1 MKIVNTTNTNSIGPL
16 SGGSA
21 DNNIFG
27 NRKAFI
33 SFGGSKFGGKS
44 ALSPLEE
51 KTQEA
56 RKKAM
61 KLVSDAFNGVKE
73 ADKMMDD
80 QRDRF
85 KELSDEVSELNSQ
98 IKSLKENALPE
109 DASQEERDAYNE
121 SIKEYQKQA
130 DAAKAEMHAIDQSL
144 RSSKIERL
152 KTDPVGDAFD
162 QADKIMDAA
171 VDAALGEITSDAMD
185 HIQEDLEEK
194 QEQAEKLKEEKEEL
208 EERIEKAKE
217 KKEEREELTE
227 EILEATTS
235 EKAPGMT
242 VTEAQD
248 QVKNMLNKL
257 GLIEEEIKGSVID
270 ELK

>member
-1 MKIVNTTNTNSIGPL
+1 MKIVNTNTNSIGPL

-21 DNNIFG
+21 DVNKFG

-98 IKSLKENALPE
+98 IKSMKENALPE

-171 VDAALGEITSDAMD
+171 VDAALGEMTSDAMD

-194 QEQAEKLKEEKEEL
+194 QEQAEKFKEE
-208 EERIEKAKE
+208 
-217 KKEEREELTE
+217 KEEREELTE

>member
-1 MKIVNTTNTNSIGPL
+1 MKIINSNNPNGINPLTDGVNV
-16 SGGSA
+16 
-21 DNNIFG
+21 FG
-27 NRKAFI
+27 NRKPFI
-33 SFGGSKFGGKS
+33 NLGGSRSYGKS

-51 KTQEA
+51 KKQEA

-80 QRDRF
+80 QRERF
-85 KELSDEVSELNSQ
+85 KELQSEVGELNSQ
-98 IKSLKENALPE
+98 IKSMKENALPE
-109 DASQEERDAYNE
+109 EATEEERKAYDD
-121 SIKEYQKQA
+121 SIMEYQKQA
-130 DAAKAEMHAIDQSL
+130 DAAKAEMHAIDATL
-144 RSSKIERL
+144 RSTKIERL
-152 KTDPVGDAFD
+152 KSDPVGDAFD

-171 VDAALGEITSDAMD
+171 VDAALGEMTSDAMD

-194 QEQAEKLKEEKEEL
+194 EKQAEKIKEEQEEL
-208 EERIEKAKE
+208 EERLEKSKE

-227 EILEATTS
+227 EILEATAS
-235 EKAPGMT
+235 ANVSGMT
-242 VTEAQD
+242 VEEAQD

-257 GLIEEEIKGSVID
+257 GLIEEELKGAAID

>member
-33 SFGGSKFGGKS
+33 SFGGSKCGGKS

-51 KTQEA
+51 KTRDA

-98 IKSLKENALPE
+98 IKSMKENALPE

-171 VDAALGEITSDAMD
+171 VDAALGEMTSDAMD

-194 QEQAEKLKEEKEEL
+194 QEQAEKLKEEKEE
-208 EERIEKAKE
+208 
-217 KKEEREELTE
+217 REELTE
-227 EILEATTS
+227 EILESTTS
-235 EKAPGMT
+235 EKISGMT

-257 GLIEEEIKGSVID
+257 GLIEEEIKGAAID

>member
-1 MKIVNTTNTNSIGPL
+1 MKIINTTNTNSIGPL
-16 SGGSA
+16 SVGSA
-21 DNNIFG
+21 DVNKFG

-33 SFGGSKFGGKS
+33 SFGGSKFGGKT

-51 KTQEA
+51 KTRDA

-98 IKSLKENALPE
+98 IKSMKENALPE

-171 VDAALGEITSDAMD
+171 VGEMTSDAMD

-227 EILEATTS
+227 EILESTTS
-235 EKAPGMT
+235 EKISGIT

>member
-1 MKIVNTTNTNSIGPL
+1 MKIINSNNPNGINSLTDGVNV
-16 SGGSA
+16 
-21 DNNIFG
+21 FG
-27 NRKAFI
+27 NRKPFI
-33 SFGGSKFGGKS
+33 NLGGSRPYGKS
-44 ALSPLEE
+44 ASSPLEE

-80 QRDRF
+80 QRERF
-85 KELSDEVSELNSQ
+85 KELQSEVVELNSQ
-98 IKSLKENALPE
+98 IKSMKENALPE
-109 DASQEERDAYNE
+109 EATEEERKAYDD
-121 SIKEYQKQA
+121 SIMEYQKQA
-130 DAAKAEMHAIDQSL
+130 DAAKAEMHAIDASL
-144 RSSKIERL
+144 RSTKIERL
-152 KTDPVGDAFD
+152 KSDPVGDAFD

-171 VDAALGEITSDAMD
+171 VDAALGEMTSDAMD

-194 QEQAEKLKEEKEEL
+194 EEQEEL
-208 EERIEKAKE
+208 EERLEKSKE

-227 EILEATTS
+227 EILEATAS
-235 EKAPGMT
+235 ANVSGMT
-242 VTEAQD
+242 VEEAQD

-257 GLIEEEIKGSVID
+257 GLIEEELKGAAID

>member
-1 MKIVNTTNTNSIGPL
+1 MKIDNTTNTNSIGPL
-16 SGGSA
+16 SGGFA
-21 DNNIFG
+21 DVNKFG

-33 SFGGSKFGGKS
+33 SFGVSKFVGKS

-80 QRDRF
+80 QRERF
-85 KELSDEVSELNSQ
+85 KELQSEVGELNSQ
-98 IKSLKENALPE
+98 IKSMKENALPE
-109 DASQEERDAYNE
+109 EATEEERKAYDD
-121 SIKEYQKQA
+121 SIMEYQKQA
-130 DAAKAEMHAIDQSL
+130 DAAKAEMHAIDASL

-152 KTDPVGDAFD
+152 KSDPVGDAFD

-171 VDAALGEITSDAMD
+171 VDAALGEMTSDAMD

-194 QEQAEKLKEEKEEL
+194 EKQTEKIKEEQEEL
-208 EERIEKAKE
+208 EERLEKTKE
-217 KKEEREELTE
+217 KKEEREEFTE
-227 EILEATTS
+227 EILEATAS
-235 EKAPGMT
+235 ANVSGMT

-257 GLIEEEIKGSVID
+257 GLIEEEIKGAAID

>member
-1 MKIVNTTNTNSIGPL
+1 M
-16 SGGSA
+16 
-21 DNNIFG
+21 
-27 NRKAFI
+27 
-33 SFGGSKFGGKS
+33 
-44 ALSPLEE
+44 
-51 KTQEA
+51 
-56 RKKAM
+56 
-61 KLVSDAFNGVKE
+61 
-73 ADKMMDD
+73 
-80 QRDRF
+80 
-85 KELSDEVSELNSQ
+85 
-98 IKSLKENALPE
+98 
-109 DASQEERDAYNE
+109 
-121 SIKEYQKQA
+121 
-130 DAAKAEMHAIDQSL
+130 
-144 RSSKIERL
+144 
-152 KTDPVGDAFD
+152 
-162 QADKIMDAA
+162 
-171 VDAALGEITSDAMD
+171 TSDAMD

>member
-1 MKIVNTTNTNSIGPL
+1 MKIINSNNTNGINPL
-16 SGGSA
+16 TGGAA
-21 DNNIFG
+21 DVNILG
-27 NRKAFI
+27 NRKPFI
-33 SFGGSKFGGKS
+33 NFGGSRFGGKTF
-44 ALSPLEE
+44 LSPLEE

-85 KELSDEVSELNSQ
+85 KELQGEVSELNSQ
-98 IKSLKENALPE
+98 IKAMKENSLPE
-109 DASQEERDAYNE
+109 EATQEERDAYND

-152 KTDPVGDAFD
+152 KSDPVGDAFD
-162 QADKIMDAA
+162 QADEIMDAA
-171 VDAALGEITSDAMD
+171 VDAALGEMTSDAME

-194 QEQAEKLKEEKEEL
+194 EKQAEKIKEEQEEL
-208 EERIEKAKE
+208 EERIEKFKE

-227 EILEATTS
+227 EILEAAAS
-235 EKAPGMT
+235 EKVSGMT
-242 VTEAQD
+242 VSEAQD

-257 GLIEEEIKGSVID
+257 GLIEEEIKGAAID

>member
-98 IKSLKENALPE
+98 IKSMKENALPE

-152 KTDPVGDAFD
+152 KTNPVGDAFD

-171 VDAALGEITSDAMD
+171 VDAALGEMTSDAMD

-194 QEQAEKLKEEKEEL
+194 QEQAEKLGEE
-208 EERIEKAKE
+208 
-217 KKEEREELTE
+217 KEEREELTE

>member
-1 MKIVNTTNTNSIGPL
+1 MKIDNTTNTNSIGPL
-16 SGGSA
+16 SGGFA
-21 DNNIFG
+21 DVNKFG

-33 SFGGSKFGGKS
+33 SFGGKS

-85 KELSDEVSELNSQ
+85 KKLQGEVSELNSQ
-98 IKSLKENALPE
+98 IKSMKENALPE
-109 DASQEERDAYNE
+109 EATEEERKAYND
-121 SIKEYQKQA
+121 SIEEYQKQA
-130 DAAKAEMHAIDQSL
+130 DAAKAEIHAIDQSL

-162 QADKIMDAA
+162 RADKIMDAA
-171 VDAALGEITSDAMD
+171 VDSALGEMVTDAMD

-194 QEQAEKLKEEKEEL
+194 EKQAEKIKEEQEEL

-227 EILEATTS
+227 EILEATES
-235 EKAPGMT
+235 EKTSGMT

-248 QVKNMLNKL
+248 HVKNMLNKL
-257 GLIEEEIKGSVID
+257 GLIEEEIKGAAID

>member
-16 SGGSA
+16 SGESA
-21 DNNIFG
+21 DVNKFG

-51 KTQEA
+51 KTRDA

-98 IKSLKENALPE
+98 IKSMKENALPE

-171 VDAALGEITSDAMD
+171 VDAALGEMTSDAMN

-194 QEQAEKLKEEKEEL
+194 QEQAGRSGRKAGTGRKNQRGEGRTRRKDREGQGEEG
-208 EERIEKAKE
+208 RTRGTYRRDPGGYNI
-217 KKEEREELTE
+217 RES
-227 EILEATTS
+227 ARHDRDRS
-235 EKAPGMT
+235 S
-242 VTEAQD
+242 
-248 QVKNMLNKL
+248 
-257 GLIEEEIKGSVID
+257 GSGQ
-270 ELK
+270 KYS

>member
-1 MKIVNTTNTNSIGPL
+1 MKIGNTTNTGGIHPRNTGAVDSIL
-16 SGGSA
+16 
-21 DNNIFG
+21 FG
-27 NRKAFI
+27 NRKGAI
-33 SFGGSKFGGKS
+33 SFGGSRFGGKT
-44 ALSPLEE
+44 ALTPLEE

-61 KLVSDAFNGVKE
+61 KLVSDAFSGVKE

-80 QRDRF
+80 QRGRF
-85 KELSDEVSELNSQ
+85 KELSDKVSELSSQ
-98 IKSLKENALPE
+98 IRSMEEHPLPE
-109 DASQEERDAYNE
+109 EATEEERDAYND
-121 SIKEYQKQA
+121 SLKEYRKQVK
-130 DAAKAEMHAIDQSL
+130 DAKAEMQGIDQAL
-144 RSSKIERL
+144 RSSRIERL
-152 KTDPVGDAFD
+152 KSDPVGDAFD
-162 QADKIMDAA
+162 QADKIMEAA
-171 VDAALGEITSDAMD
+171 GEAVLGEAASDAMD

-194 QEQAEKLKEEKEEL
+194 QEQAEKFKEEKEEL

-227 EILEATTS
+227 EILESTTS
-235 EKAPGMT
+235 EKVSGMT

-257 GLIEEEIKGSVID
+257 GLIEEEIKGAAID

>member
-1 MKIVNTTNTNSIGPL
+1 MKIINTTNTNSIGPL

-51 KTQEA
+51 KTLDA

-98 IKSLKENALPE
+98 IKSMKENALPE

-152 KTDPVGDAFD
+152 KTNPVGDAFD

-171 VDAALGEITSDAMD
+171 VDAALGEMTSDAMD

-194 QEQAEKLKEEKEEL
+194 QEQGEKLKEE
-208 EERIEKAKE
+208 
-217 KKEEREELTE
+217 KEEREELTE
-227 EILEATTS
+227 EILETTTS

-257 GLIEEEIKGSVID
+257 GLIEEEIKGAAID

>member
-1 MKIVNTTNTNSIGPL
+1 MKIINSNNPNGINPLTGGVNV
-16 SGGSA
+16 
-21 DNNIFG
+21 FG
-27 NRKAFI
+27 NRKPFI
-33 SFGGSKFGGKS
+33 NLGGSITYGKS

-61 KLVSDAFNGVKE
+61 KLVSDAFDGVKE

-80 QRDRF
+80 QRERF
-85 KELSDEVSELNSQ
+85 KELQSEVGELNSQ
-98 IKSLKENALPE
+98 IKSMKENALPE
-109 DASQEERDAYNE
+109 EATEEERKAYDD
-121 SIKEYQKQA
+121 SIMEYQKQA
-130 DAAKAEMHAIDQSL
+130 DAAKAEMHAIDATL
-144 RSSKIERL
+144 RSTKIERL
-152 KTDPVGDAFD
+152 KSDPVGDAFD

-171 VDAALGEITSDAMD
+171 VDAALGEMTSDAMD

-194 QEQAEKLKEEKEEL
+194 EKQAEKIKEEQEEL
-208 EERIEKAKE
+208 EERLEKSKE

-227 EILEATTS
+227 EILEATAS
-235 EKAPGMT
+235 ANVSGMT
-242 VTEAQD
+242 VEEAQD

-257 GLIEEEIKGSVID
+257 GLIEEELKGAAID